1 MAAEKSLHRTVVK
14 IENTAH
20 KHVIWKE
27 GMAMINKTYL
37 ENIGDYQL
45 AMTTA
50 MKLHHLKI
58 LNDTDLVLIE
68 GKTAK
73 KYGIKKHSLYRIY
86 HLL

>member
-1 MAAEKSLHRTVVK
+1 
-14 IENTAH
+14 
-20 KHVIWKE
+20 
-27 GMAMINKTYL
+27 MINKTYL

-45 AMTTA
+45 AMATA

-58 LNDTDLVLIE
+58 LNDADLVLIE